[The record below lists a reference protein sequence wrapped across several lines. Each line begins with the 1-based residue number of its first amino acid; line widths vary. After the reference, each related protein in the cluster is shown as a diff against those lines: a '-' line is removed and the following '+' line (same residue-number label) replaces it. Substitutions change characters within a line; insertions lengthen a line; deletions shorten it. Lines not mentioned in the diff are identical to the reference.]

1 MEIRPL
7 LAAVL
12 AAALALPAHAQDIDE
27 EAVPMVAEWPDEPTP
42 IGNEALW
49 VTNADYPL
57 DAWRAGEAGEVFY
70 ELKVDRASKVTGC
83 TADEGTA
90 SARLKAETCRLL
102 RERAQFEP
110 ARNAKGVA
118 IASVYSGY
126 TEWQRREAELGNG
139 SFTISVG
146 FTLDERG
153 EVRNCRVVE
162 RSGAIPADMQRS
174 FEKEPCPGKGARIPV
189 RDPDGRPVAR
199 DVVLTISVDSAPAAA
214 AGPTQPGN

>member
-7 LAAVL
+7 RAAVL
-12 AAALALPAHAQDIDE
+12 AAALALPAHAQEMDGAPE
-27 EAVPMVAEWPDEPTP
+27 PMADAWPSEPVP

-57 DAWRAGEAGEVFY
+57 DAWRDGEAGDIFY
-70 ELKVDRASKVTGC
+70 ELKVNRAGKVTGC

-110 ARNAKGVA
+110 ARDEQGRAV
-118 IASVYSGY
+118 ASVYSGVVS
-126 TEWQRREAELGNG
+126 WKREPELGNG
-139 SFTISVG
+139 SFTIRIA

-153 EVRNCRVVE
+153 EVHNCRILE
-162 RSGAIPADMQRS
+162 RSGAIPAGIQRS
-174 FEKEPCPGKGARIPV
+174 FEKEPCPADRSRIPA
-189 RDPDGRPVAR
+189 RDPEGRPVAR
-199 DVVLTISVDSAPAAA
+199 DVVLTVSVESTPAAA
-214 AGPTQPGN
+214 GGAPSGN